1 MKKELP
7 RTQDDLFFVAGQNV
21 AIQWKE
27 PYKIRKDMIETRNFV
42 PQAFLITSLLNEK
55 GNVAKDEK
63 HLTLCEG
70 EISMADKLSSEFI
83 GSMKMDSSFFQTTAR
98 YMLDEEND
106 GDEEDWDEE
115 DEDWDDE
122 DEEEWDEDEE
132 DWDEDEDWD
141 EEDDEEEED
150 GDEDEE
156 EEK

>member
-55 GNVAKDEK
+55 VNVAKDEK

-115 DEDWDDE
+115 D
-122 DEEEWDEDEE
+122 
-132 DWDEDEDWD
+132 
-141 EEDDEEEED
+141 DEEEED